1 MVLEARLVQGSVLKK
16 IVESIKDLVTDA
28 NLDCAE
34 TGITLQ
40 VRVEST
46 HPPLRCPPLTTAVL
60 LFVACFRPWTSR
72 TCPWWP

>member
-1 MVLEARLVQGSVLKK
+1 MVLEARLVQGAVLKK

-40 VRVEST
+40 VRCASWSPYAPPCAERTYELRVVFAST
-46 HPPLRCPPLTTAVL
+46 
-60 LFVACFRPWTSR
+60 
-72 TCPWWP
+72 